1 MTITIRLPQ
10 KLEAELRARLDT
22 LGVGLSDFVRDAI
35 AEKLEREPAQRPSA
49 YHLGK
54 ELFGRHG
61 SGRNDLSTRR
71 KALLDEMLRAKHRR

>member
-1 MTITIRLPQ
+1 MMTTIYLPQ

-35 AEKLEREPAQRPSA
+35 AEKLEREPVVSFSA
-49 YHLGK
+49 YDLGK
-54 ELFGRHG
+54 ELFGRQG

-71 KALLDEMLRAKHRR
+71 KALLDEVLGARHRC